1 MSADESIRADRW
13 ICVHGHFYQ
22 PPRENPWTGVIDRQP
37 SATPFHD
44 WNQRITAE
52 CYRANTA
59 AAIMD
64 GQGRVLGLVDNYAC
78 LSWNMGPTL
87 LTWLREQERST
98 YESIIL
104 ADRASRERFD
114 GHGSAMAQ
122 AHGHVIMPLA
132 SQRDKI
138 TQVAWGIADFRW
150 RFGRLPEG
158 MWLPECAVDTAT
170 LEVLAAQG
178 IAFTVLAP
186 HQAAGWRPMRKT
198 VTGWQTTP
206 IDPGRVY
213 RCPLPSGRS
222 IDLFFYDGPVAQ
234 AVAFDRLLADGAR
247 FVERLRSRGPLE
259 SSSPAEHAQ
268 PPLCHI
274 ATDGETYGH
283 HHRFGDMALAWA
295 FDSLEAD
302 PRTRLTNYS
311 EYRTRFPAQHE
322 VQIVEDSS
330 WSCVHGTLR
339 WREDCGC
346 NSGGRPGW
354 KQLWRRPL
362 RAAFEWLRDQID
374 RTLDDVGGLLLKD
387 PWAAR
392 NAYID
397 LILDGSP
404 RNWQRFFAA
413 HSRHELTDAEREQA
427 KLLMAAAHHGMSM
440 FTSCGWFFDDLSGL
454 ETVQV
459 MRYAARA
466 AELLEQLGGGVV
478 TEELI
483 DRLAVAHS
491 NLLEQG
497 DGRMVWQQHVEPA
510 RRDVLLASTRQHVLR
525 EVAGVEVELEQLFA
539 RTQSLFPA
547 ARAAL
552 GELPTTLRT
561 IAQLAL
567 RRQVIDELGKPE
579 PSFARLRL
587 IVEAANE
594 NAVSLDEPAVAKAA
608 SAALASLLVRCEDSA
623 RDGMPNLDLFKTAAA
638 SAAAVRALFPT
649 MDLFAPRKLTY
660 RLARMFAADWQ
671 RRGDAGDTAAQLR
684 SLALAKIV
692 AAMNFTSEP
701 LR

>member
-1 MSADESIRADRW
+1 MSANESTHADRW
-13 ICVHGHFYQ
+13 VCVHGHFYQ
-22 PPRENPWTGVIDRQP
+22 PPRENPWTGVIGRQP

-59 AAIMD
+59 AAVMD
-64 GQGRVLGLVDNYAC
+64 GHGRVVRLVDNFAC

-87 LTWLREQERST
+87 LTWLRDQDRST

-104 ADRASRERFD
+104 ADRASREVFA
-114 GHGSAMAQ
+114 GHGSALAQ
-122 AHGHVIMPLA
+122 AHGHLIMPLA
-132 SQRDKI
+132 SLRDKI

-150 RFGRLPEG
+150 RFGRVPEG
-158 MWLPECAVDTAT
+158 MWLPECAVDTET
-170 LEVLAAQG
+170 LEVMAAQG

-186 HQAAGWRPMRKT
+186 HQAAAWRPMHKSEAA
-198 VTGWQTTP
+198 WQTEA
-206 IDPGRVY
+206 IDSGRVY

-234 AVAFDRLLADGAR
+234 AVAFERLLADGAR
-247 FVERLRSRGPLE
+247 FVERLRGRGPLE
-259 SSSPAEHAQ
+259 ASSPAAHAQ

-274 ATDGETYGH
+274 ATDGESYGH
-283 HHRFGDMALAWA
+283 HHRFGDMALAWV
-295 FDSLEAD
+295 FDSLESD
-302 PRTRLTNYS
+302 PRTRLTNYG
-311 EYRTRFPAQHE
+311 EYRARFPAQHE

-330 WSCVHGTLR
+330 WSCAHGTLR

-362 RAAFEWLRDQID
+362 RSAFEWLRDQID
-374 RTLDDVGGLLLKD
+374 RTLDDVGGLLLND

-392 NAYID
+392 DGYIE
-397 LILDGSP
+397 LVLDGSQ
-404 RNWQRFFAA
+404 RNWERFFGTYSHHALS
-413 HSRHELTDAEREQA
+413 HAEREQV

-440 FTSCGWFFDDLSGL
+440 FTSCGWFFDDISGI

-466 AELLEQLGGGVV
+466 AELLEQVGGGAV
-478 TEELI
+478 TEGLV
-483 DRLAVAHS
+483 DRLAVAYS

-497 DGRMVWQQHVEPA
+497 NGRMVWQQHVEPA
-510 RRDVLLASTRQHVLR
+510 RRDALLASTRQHVLQ
-525 EVAGVEVELEQLFA
+525 EVVGVERELEQLFA
-539 RTQSLFPA
+539 RTRSLLPD

-552 GELPTTLRT
+552 GELPTVLRT
-561 IAQLAL
+561 IAQLVL
-567 RRQVIDELGKPE
+567 RRQAIDELGRSE
-579 PSFARLRL
+579 PSFERLRL

-608 SAALASLLVRCEDSA
+608 SMALTTLLTRCEDGA
-623 RDGMPNLDLFKTAAA
+623 RDGVPSRELFETAAV
-638 SAAAVRALFPT
+638 SATAVRALFPT
-649 MDLFAPRKLTY
+649 MDLFAPRLLTY

-671 RRGDAGDTAAQLR
+671 RRGAAGDTLAQAR
-684 SLALAKIV
+684 SEALATIV
-692 AAMNFTSEP
+692 TAMNFSAEP